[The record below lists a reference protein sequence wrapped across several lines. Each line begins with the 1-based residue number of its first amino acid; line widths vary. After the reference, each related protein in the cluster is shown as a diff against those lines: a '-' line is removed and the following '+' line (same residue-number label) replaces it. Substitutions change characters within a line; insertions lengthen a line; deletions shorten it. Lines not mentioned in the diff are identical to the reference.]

1 MRRKWLAAVA
11 AAALVATVGVA
22 TAGGSGASTPKASFT
37 GSPIKIGLTYVC
49 NAAQPPSVCEMAPS
63 AQAAAKY
70 FNAKGGAKTA
80 DGKTHELSVVV
91 CNNENDRTKTA
102 DCGRQFVDAKVTFAT
117 GGAVNADEIVPVL
130 GAAGIAYFNP
140 TPLGTGTVEGGSDEL
155 VPPREHAEP
164 VPGSG
169 AAVGQGR
176 GTRPSRSWR
185 RVRVPRS
192 RASPRS
198 IAADNGAD
206 TTLVEVAQTN
216 PNWAQAA
223 EQASSADVI
232 MTVADKYGTKAFLD
246 AMTQAGKTTPVT
258 SVIGIVGDQLV
269 QSTGGKDSPL
279 FGQISTGY
287 FPPVPDKAWADYR
300 AAMKKYSPKTLQE
313 PSSQSMFMS
322 VQLGNEV
329 IKTIASDPTAAN
341 FITAADAMT
350 DIPTLGGK
358 LPSGLSFQKPVG
370 LYPRQFNNTFWGDL
384 KITRHAGR
392 QRQGRVV
399 PPGSR
404 TQLDAGHALVR
415 PTGRHLRVAAGSC
428 SGTGGSE
435 RGLQQA
441 RSSCFLTLPVMVFGR
456 SSTNTTWLG
465 FL

>member
-22 TAGGSGASTPKASFT
+22 TAGGSGASTPTASFT

-63 AQAAAKY
+63 AQAAVKY

-102 DCGRQFVDAKVTFAT
+102 DCGRQFVEAKVTFAT

-140 TPLGTGTVEGGSDEL
+140 TPLGTGTVEGGEKNSYLLGSTLSLFQGL
-155 VPPREHAEP
+155 VQQLGKEGNKTIA
-164 VPGSG
+164 VVAQG
-169 AAVGQGR
+169 A
-176 GTRPSRSWR
+176 GT
-185 RVRVPRS
+185 
-192 RASPRS
+192 A
-198 IAADNGAD
+198 IAGLTKGIAKANGAE

-223 EQASSADVI
+223 EQASSADII

-246 AMTQAGKTTPVT
+246 AETQAGKTTPVT

-269 QSTGGKDSPL
+269 QATGGKDSPL

-370 LYPRQFNNTFWGDL
+370 LYARQFNNTFWGDL
-384 KITRHAGR
+384 KISA
-392 QRQGRVV
+392 
-399 PPGSR
+399 
-404 TQLDAGHALVR
+404 TQVGNAKGA
-415 PTGRHLRVAAGSC
+415 S
-428 SGTGGSE
+428 
-435 RGLQQA
+435 
-441 RSSCFLTLPVMVFGR
+441 FLPVPA
-456 SSTNTTWLG
+456 LG
-465 FL
+465 

>member
-11 AAALVATVGVA
+11 AAALAATLGLVA
-22 TAGGSGASTPKASFT
+22 TAGVSGASTPKASFT
-37 GSPIKIGLTYVC
+37 GSPIKIGVTYVC

-80 DGKTHELSVVV
+80 DGKTHELSIVV

-140 TPLGTGTVEGGSDEL
+140 DATRHRHRRGWGEEL
-155 VPPREHAEP
+155 VPPAEHPQP
-164 VPGSG
+164 VPGTRS
-169 AAVGQGR
+169 ATGQGGEQDHR
-176 GTRPSRSWR
+176 GR
-185 RVRVPRS
+185 RAGRGDRD
-192 RASPRS
+192 R
-198 IAADNGAD
+198 GAHQED
-206 TTLVEVAQTN
+206 RGRQRRETSLVEVAQTN

-223 EQASSADVI
+223 EQASSADII

-246 AMTQAGKTTPVT
+246 ALTQAGKTTPVT

-269 QSTGGKDSPL
+269 QATGGKDSPL

-384 KITRHAGR
+384 KITA
-392 QRQGRVV
+392 
-399 PPGSR
+399 
-404 TQLDAGHALVR
+404 TQIVNAKGA
-415 PTGRHLRVAAGSC
+415 S
-428 SGTGGSE
+428 
-435 RGLQQA
+435 
-441 RSSCFLTLPVMVFGR
+441 FLPVPA
-456 SSTNTTWLG
+456 LG
-465 FL
+465 

>member
-11 AAALVATVGVA
+11 AAALAATLGLAA
-22 TAGGSGASTPKASFT
+22 TAGVSGASTPKASFT

-49 NAAQPPSVCEMAPS
+49 DAAQPPSVCEMAPS

-80 DGKTHELSVVV
+80 DGKTHELSVLV

-102 DCGRQFVDAKVTFAT
+102 DCARQFVDAKVTFAT

-140 TPLGTGTVEGGSDEL
+140 TPLGTGSVEGQEKNTYLLGSTLSLFQGL
-155 VPPREHAEP
+155 VQQLGKQGNKNIA
-164 VPGSG
+164 VVAQG
-169 AAVGQGR
+169 AGA
-176 GTRPSRSWR
+176 T
-185 RVRVPRS
+185 
-192 RASPRS
+192 
-198 IAADNGAD
+198 IAGLTKGIAKANGAE

-246 AMTQAGKTTPVT
+246 ASTAAGKTTPVT
-258 SVIGIVGDQLV
+258 SVIGIIGDDLV
-269 QSTGGKDSPL
+269 KATGGKDSPL

-350 DIPTLGGK
+350 SIPTLGGK
-358 LPSGLSFQKPVG
+358 LPADLSFQKPQG

-384 KITRHAGR
+384 KVTATA
-392 QRQGRVV
+392 VV
-399 PPGSR
+399 NAKGAS
-404 TQLDAGHALVR
+404 
-415 PTGRHLRVAAGSC
+415 
-428 SGTGGSE
+428 
-435 RGLQQA
+435 
-441 RSSCFLTLPVMVFGR
+441 FLPVPTIG
-456 SSTNTTWLG
+456 
-465 FL
+465 

>member
-11 AAALVATVGVA
+11 AAALAATLGLAA
-22 TAGGSGASTPKASFT
+22 TAGVSGASTPKASFT
-37 GSPIKIGLTYVC
+37 GSPIKIGVTYVC

-102 DCGRQFVDAKVTFAT
+102 DCARQFVDAKVTFAT

-140 TPLGTGTVEGGSDEL
+140 TPLGTGSVEGQEKNTYLLGSTLSLFQGL
-155 VPPREHAEP
+155 VQQLGKQGNKTIA
-164 VPGSG
+164 VVAQGAG
-169 AAVGQGR
+169 AA
-176 GTRPSRSWR
+176 
-185 RVRVPRS
+185 
-192 RASPRS
+192 
-198 IAADNGAD
+198 IAGLTKGIAKANGAE

-246 AMTQAGKTTPVT
+246 AATAAGKKTPVT
-258 SVIGIVGDQLV
+258 SVIGIIGDDLV
-269 QSTGGKDSPL
+269 KATGGKDSPL

-350 DIPTLGGK
+350 SIPTLGGK
-358 LPSGLSFQKPVG
+358 LPSGLSFQKPQG

-384 KITRHAGR
+384 KVSATA
-392 QRQGRVV
+392 VV
-399 PPGSR
+399 NAKGAS
-404 TQLDAGHALVR
+404 
-415 PTGRHLRVAAGSC
+415 
-428 SGTGGSE
+428 
-435 RGLQQA
+435 
-441 RSSCFLTLPVMVFGR
+441 FLPVPAIG
-456 SSTNTTWLG
+456 
-465 FL
+465 

>member
-1 MRRKWLAAVA
+1 MM
-11 AAALVATVGVA
+11 ATVGLA
-22 TAGGSGASTPKASFT
+22 TAAGASAPKASFT

-63 AQAAAKY
+63 AQAAVKY

-80 DGKTHELSVVV
+80 DGKTHQLSVVV

-102 DCGRQFVDAKVTFAT
+102 DCGRQFVDANVTFAT
-117 GGAVNADEIVPVL
+117 GGAVNADELVPVL

-140 TPLGTGTVEGGSDEL
+140 TPLGTGTVEGGADNSYLLGSTLSLFQGL
-155 VPPREHAEP
+155 VQQLAKAGNKDIAI
-164 VPGSG
+164 VAQGAG
-169 AAVGQGR
+169 AAIAGL
-176 GTRPSRSWR
+176 TKK
-185 RVRVPRS
+185 
-192 RASPRS
+192 
-198 IAADNGAD
+198 IAADNGAQ
-206 TTLVEVAQTN
+206 TSLVEVAQTN

-246 AMTQAGKTTPVT
+246 AAVAAGKTTPVT

-269 QSTGGKDSPL
+269 QATGGKDSPL

-329 IKTIASDPTAAN
+329 IKSIASDPTAAN
-341 FITAADAMT
+341 FITAANAMT

-358 LPSGLSFQKPVG
+358 LPSGLSFQEPVG

-384 KITRHAGR
+384 EITATE
-392 QRQGRVV
+392 VV
-399 PPGSR
+399 NAKGAS
-404 TQLDAGHALVR
+404 
-415 PTGRHLRVAAGSC
+415 
-428 SGTGGSE
+428 
-435 RGLQQA
+435 
-441 RSSCFLTLPVMVFGR
+441 FLPVPAL
-456 SSTNTTWLG
+456 S
-465 FL
+465 